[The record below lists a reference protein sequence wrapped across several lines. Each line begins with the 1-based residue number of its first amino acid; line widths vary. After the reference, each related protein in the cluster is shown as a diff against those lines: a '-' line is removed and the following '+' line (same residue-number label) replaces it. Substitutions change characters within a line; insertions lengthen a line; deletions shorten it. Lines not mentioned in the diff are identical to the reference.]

1 MRNVHGTRRLRR
13 LMVAATAAAALGG
26 STASVATAAP
36 PAAASY
42 DAAAGVAAAPAA
54 TAAEPFDALVFSK
67 TAAFRHGSIP
77 TGIEAITQLG
87 AANDF
92 TVTATEDASV
102 FSDDGLADYEV
113 VVFLSTTGDVLDA
126 DQQAAFERYIQ
137 GGGGYA
143 GIHAA
148 SDTEYDWPWYGEL
161 VGAYFASHPAQ
172 QDATIDVEDHA
183 HASTAHLPDRWD
195 RFDEWYNFRS
205 NPRGDVHVLASLDE
219 DSYDAG
225 GDAMGADHPTA
236 WCQVYDGGRSWY
248 TGGGHTDA
256 SYAEPGF
263 LEHLLGGIQTAAG
276 VVDSDCAATQD
287 ASYEKVALDE
297 NTANPMML
305 DVASNGTVFYVERD
319 GRVQQISPETDLTT
333 TAMTLDVT
341 LANEDGLTGIVLDPD
356 FAANNWVYLYWS
368 PEDVGADGPHNRVSR
383 FTYDAETGT
392 FDPASEVAVLK
403 VTTQRDRCC
412 HAGGDMQFD
421 SQGNLVLVTGDN
433 TDPFESSGYAP
444 IDERPGRENFDAQ
457 RTSANTNDLRGKVL
471 RIHPEPDGSYTIPE
485 GNMFAEG
492 TEQTRPEIFA
502 MGFRNPFRIGIDPE
516 TDNVLVGDY
525 GPDAGAAD
533 PARGPEGTVE
543 WNVVSEPG
551 FYGWPYCTGANTSYV
566 DYDFATSQSGE
577 TFDCAGG
584 VVNESP
590 NNTGLTQLPPAQEAE
605 VWYGY
610 GGNPDF
616 PEIGGGG
623 APMGG
628 PVYDFDPEL
637 DSDVKWPA
645 YWDGKALLGEW
656 NQGKVYSL
664 QLTGEQRDDLVDI
677 NRVLPGVLDPAEG
690 FDRPMDMDFGPDG
703 ALYAID
709 WGSGFGGN
717 NDTSGIYR
725 VAYTQGDPSPIAK
738 ASADVTDGHA
748 PLAVQFSSE
757 GSRHPSGEPITLQWD
772 FGDGTTSDEANPAH
786 TYTENGSYTAQL
798 TVTDAAG
805 AVGVANVTVVVGNI
819 APTVSITL
827 PDDGGFFSWGDQ
839 VRYEVAVDDPD
850 GDVDCSGVTLYTSLG
865 HDSHSHPIE
874 ELTGCSGVL
883 QTAADDGHGADADL
897 FWTLEAT
904 FADDG
909 GAVGVPL
916 TGSDLQVLQPKRL
929 QAEFFTDTGRLP
941 GSTSGGDAG
950 VQREGTGDSAGGGQ
964 NIGYIEPD
972 DWWAFEPVSLTNISA
987 VTLRAASPNGG
998 GPVSVRWGAPDGPE
1012 IGSVSIPA
1020 TGDWQAYTDVTAELH
1035 DVPAGT
1041 GTLYFVHT
1049 AGQANVNWIDFVGDG
1064 VAYLPPT
1071 PAVEVLQPTCDAP
1084 GAIEPRAVAGVRS
1097 YQIKGW
1103 TGSEA
1108 GDQVADPADLAA
1120 GTYQVTARP
1129 DPNVDLVV
1137 SDDWTDGPG
1146 RQATL
1151 LVTLDAADCT

>member
-1 MRNVHGTRRLRR
+1 MMSASRHRA
-13 LMVAATAAAALGG
+13 VAAVIGMTVAVG
-26 STASVATAAP
+26 SLATASVSAAHP
-36 PAAASY
+36 
-42 DAAAGVAAAPAA
+42 
-54 TAAEPFDALVFSK
+54 
-67 TAAFRHGSIP
+67 
-77 TGIEAITQLG
+77 
-87 AANDF
+87 
-92 TVTATEDASV
+92 
-102 FSDDGLADYEV
+102 
-113 VVFLSTTGDVLDA
+113 
-126 DQQAAFERYIQ
+126 
-137 GGGGYA
+137 
-143 GIHAA
+143 
-148 SDTEYDWPWYGEL
+148 GE
-161 VGAYFASHPAQ
+161 G
-172 QDATIDVEDHA
+172 DHA
-183 HASTAHLPDRWD
+183 
-195 RFDEWYNFRS
+195 
-205 NPRGDVHVLASLDE
+205 
-219 DSYDAG
+219 DSSSFEKIPLVTEG
-225 GDAMGADHPTA
+225 
-236 WCQVYDGGRSWY
+236 
-248 TGGGHTDA
+248 
-256 SYAEPGF
+256 
-263 LEHLLGGIQTAAG
+263 L
-276 VVDSDCAATQD
+276 SDPF
-287 ASYEKVALDE
+287 E
-297 NTANPMML
+297 L
-305 DVASNGTVFYVERD
+305 DVADD
-319 GRVQQISPETDLTT
+319 GRVIYIERTGAVKVLEQDTLRQT
-333 TAMTLDVT
+333 TALDLNYSLDLLTQSDGLLGMTLDNDFAENGW
-341 LANEDGLTGIVLDPD
+341 LYLLWSDPD
-356 FAANNWVYLYWS
+356 VARMNL
-368 PEDVGADGPHNRVSR
+368 SR
-383 FTYDAETGT
+383 FTMGPDNTI
-392 FDPASEVAVLK
+392 DPASEERLLDYTIWRGEGRANS
-403 VTTQRDRCC
+403 
-412 HAGGDMQFD
+412 HMGGSLAMGPD
-421 SQGNLVLVTGDN
+421 GNLHVATGDN
-433 TDPFESSGYAP
+433 ADPFDQSGYTP
-444 IDERPGRENFDAQ
+444 IDEREGRRAWDAQ
-457 RTSANTNDLRGKVL
+457 GTSANTADLRGKVL
-471 RIHPEPDGSYTIPE
+471 RIHPEADGSYTIPE

-492 TEQTRPEIFA
+492 TELTRPEIFA

-533 PARGPEGTVE
+533 PARGPAGTVE

-566 DYDFATSQSGE
+566 DYDFATGQSGE

-584 VVNESP
+584 VVNESR
-590 NNTGLTQLPPAQEAE
+590 NNTGLAQLPPAQEAE

-677 NRVLPGVLDPAEG
+677 NRVLPGTLDPAEG

-709 WGSGFGGN
+709 WGSGFGGD

-725 VAYTQGDPSPIAK
+725 VAYTQGDSSPIAK

-772 FGDGTTSDEANPAH
+772 FGDGTTSDEANPTH

-805 AVGVANVTVVVGNI
+805 VAGVANVSVVVGNI
-819 APTVSITL
+819 APTVSITF

-883 QTAADDGHGADADL
+883 QTAADDGHGADANI

-916 TGSDLQVLQPKRL
+916 TGNDLQVLQPKRL

-964 NIGYIEPD
+964 NIGFIEPD

-987 VTLRAASPNGG
+987 VDLRAASPEGG
-998 GPVSVRWGAPDGPE
+998 TVSVRWGAPDGPE
-1012 IGSVSIPA
+1012 IGSASVPA
-1020 TGDWQAYTDVTAELH
+1020 TGDWQVYADVPAELH
-1035 DVPAGT
+1035 DVPEGAGT
-1041 GTLYFVHT
+1041 IYFVQT
-1049 AGQANVNWIDFVGDG
+1049 AGQSNVNWLDFEGDG

-1071 PAVEVLQPTCDAP
+1071 PAVDVTQPTCDA
-1084 GAIEPRAVAGVRS
+1084 GGVIAPRTVAGVRS
-1097 YQIKGW
+1097 YEIKEWKGKRP
-1103 TGSEA
+1103 GHK
-1108 GDQVADPADLAA
+1108 VADASDLAP
-1120 GTYQVTARP
+1120 GTYQVTAKSEPR
-1129 DPNVDLVV
+1129 VQLVL
-1137 SDDWTDGPG
+1137 SDDWTKGPG
-1146 RQATL
+1146 KKASL
-1151 LVTLDAADCT
+1151 LVTLDAPDCA